1 METKVYNQSGQEVG
15 SVELSD
21 KVFGLPMNL
30 DLLQQARVAI
40 SANKRTSVAH
50 TKDRSEVRGGGK
62 KPWRQKGTGRARHGS
77 RRSPIWKGGGV
88 AHGPRKEKNFS
99 KKINLEMARKAL
111 RIALSSKLSS
121 GNIRVLKEISMSNF
135 KTKDF
140 LGALNSVLGGEKAKS
155 VLLILPKTDRNILNA
170 SRNLQSVKVE
180 IASNL
185 NLLDVLKFKNIIFT
199 EESVRALSK
208 SETIGDK
215 TLPR

>member
-15 SVELSD
+15 TVKLSD
-21 KVFGLPMNL
+21 KIFGLPLNL

-50 TKDRSEVRGGGK
+50 SKDRSEVRGGGK
-62 KPWRQKGTGRARHGS
+62 KPWRQKGTGRSRHGS

-99 KKINLEMARKAL
+99 KKINVEMARKAV
-111 RIALSSKLSS
+111 RIALSSKFSS
-121 GNIRVLKEISMSNF
+121 GNIRILKDISISNF

-140 LGALNSVLGGEKAKS
+140 LAALNNILGGEKSRS

-170 SRNLQSVKVE
+170 SRNIQSVKVE
-180 IASNL
+180 IVSNL
-185 NLLDVLKFKNIIFT
+185 NLLDVLKFKNIVFT
-199 EESVRALSK
+199 EEALRALSANEAIAK
-208 SETIGDK
+208 
-215 TLPR
+215 